1 VGAFFM
7 NIASKI
13 KELERLKKKVPN
25 QAKVISKKYKDVI
38 LDYIREKQLYE
49 KGIDGN
55 GSKLL
60 KYKPFTIAI
69 KKAKG
74 EVYNRT
80 TLLDS
85 GSFYDGMDLI
95 FTDQNA
101 IGIFSRDEKA
111 PDLISKYGSDIFAF
125 TVNNQEEINEE
136 IFLKNLIKWL
146 LNTKVFTQI

>member
-1 VGAFFM
+1 M

-13 KELERLKKKVPN
+13 KELESLQKYVPK
-25 QAKVISKKYKDVI
+25 QAELIAKKYKSVI

-49 KGIDGN
+49 KGIDGKGN
-55 GSKLL
+55 KLL
-60 KYKPFTIAI
+60 KYKPFTIAV
-69 KKAKG
+69 KKSKS

-111 PDLISKYGSDIFAF
+111 PDLISKYGSDIFTF
-125 TVNNQEEINEE
+125 TVNNQEEINED

-146 LNTKVFTQI
+146 LSTKTFTQI

>member
-1 VGAFFM
+1 M
-7 NIASKI
+7 NIAGKI
-13 KELERLKKKVPN
+13 KELERLKKEVPD
-25 QAKVISKKYKDVI
+25 QAKVISKKYKGII

-49 KGIDGN
+49 KGIDGKGN
-55 GSKLL
+55 KLL

-69 KKAKG
+69 KKSKG

-111 PDLISKYGSDIFAF
+111 PDLISKYGSDIFTF

>member
-1 VGAFFM
+1 M

-13 KELERLKKKVPN
+13 KELERLKKEVPN
-25 QAKVISKKYKDVI
+25 QAKILSKKYKSVI

-49 KGIDGN
+49 KGIDGKVN
-55 GSKLL
+55 KLL

-69 KKAKG
+69 KRSKG

-111 PDLISKYGSDIFAF
+111 PDLISKYGSDIFTF
-125 TVNNQEEINEE
+125 TVNNQEEINED

-146 LNTKVFTQI
+146 LNTKTFTQI